1 MPKQEQPLKEPSHT
15 DVCLYLDYYG
25 ELLGARQQAMMEL
38 YYDEDLSLAE
48 IAEETGLTRQGVHDQ
63 IRRGVKRLAEWE
75 VVLHLV
81 SRDKKLIATVEEAI
95 ALHKKGESEPLLN
108 TLQGLLGMIVPQEVE
123 ENKEGTDGD
132 GRI

>member
-38 YYDEDLSLAE
+38 HYDEDLSLAE

-75 VVLHLV
+75 AILHLA
-81 SRDKKLIATVEEAI
+81 SRDKKLKAAVEEAV
-95 ALHKKGESEPLLN
+95 ALHKKGEREPLLN
-108 TLQGLLGMIVPQEVE
+108 TLQLLLGMIVPQEVE
-123 ENKEGTDGD
+123 EHREGTDGD

>member
-1 MPKQEQPLKEPSHT
+1 
-15 DVCLYLDYYG
+15 
-25 ELLGARQQAMMEL
+25 MEL

-75 VVLHLV
+75 AILHLA
-81 SRDKKLIATVEEAI
+81 SRDKKLKAAVEEAV
-95 ALHKKGESEPLLN
+95 ALHKKGEREPLLN
-108 TLQGLLGMIVPQEVE
+108 TLQLLLGMIVPQEVE
-123 ENKEGTDGD
+123 ENREGTDGD